1 MVDKMY
7 TNIFMFLVICIFI
20 YFIFSNL
27 NTIEGMTTKK
37 QISLSEM
44 TSNPKLKP
52 KIQTNT
58 AENHSALIKAETIKI
73 QDELSINKNKKNY
86 EDTIIATDDL
96 INLLMLKTVI
106 NLDKSNPIEG
116 LSQLATLNQ
125 SKVSLNSVMKY
136 IDDI

>member
-7 TNIFMFLVICIFI
+7 TNIFMFLVICVFI

-37 QISLSEM
+37 PISLSEM
-44 TSNPKLKP
+44 TSNTKLKP
-52 KIQTNT
+52 KMKTNT
-58 AENHSALIKAETIKI
+58 AENHSALIKTETIKI

-125 SKVSLNSVMKY
+125 SKVALNSVMKY